1 MATTP
6 STINDA
12 KALNP
17 GSKPHQNASRAILRG
32 MLNRWTLSAVLTALF
47 FALPIMVVVGSLFLP
62 PSELW
67 AHLADTVLSDYLL
80 NTLGLVV
87 GVSIGVLIIG
97 VSTAYLIS
105 HYQFPGHRLFEW
117 ALLLPLAMP
126 AYIIAYTWTGLLDF
140 SGPVQALLR
149 DLTGWGYGDYWFPP
163 IRSLG
168 GAIAMMTLVLYPY
181 VYMLARV
188 SFMEQPQSLFDAAR
202 SLGASPH
209 ERFWRIAMPMA
220 RPAIFTGLSLA
231 LMETL
236 ADYGTVQYFGLATFT
251 TGIFRVWYGMDDGVA
266 ALQLSSLLLFIV
278 FSVILLEAW
287 SRRKVRFYQ
296 SAGSSK
302 HRIRLKLSGKQATAA
317 SLVCGLPIL
326 LGFALPAIQL
336 TVWSIT
342 TAEEGINSRFF
353 TLTGNSLLLAAITAV
368 LAILLAVFL
377 SYSRRL
383 HPTRTV
389 RGSIRVASM
398 GYAIPGTIIA
408 VGVMIPFA
416 WIDNTVDQWLRATFG
431 ISSGLL
437 LSGTLVAL
445 IFAYLV
451 RFLAVSVNAVNS
463 GLGRI
468 NPTMDDAGRSLGLTP
483 LGVVHRIHLPLMKG
497 TLLSAGLLVFVDV
510 LKELPATLILRPFN
524 FNTLAVR
531 AHEMAADERLADAGL
546 PALMIVAVGILPVIL
561 LSRAISH
568 GKK

>member
-1 MATTP
+1 MV
-6 STINDA
+6 
-12 KALNP
+12 
-17 GSKPHQNASRAILRG
+17 
-32 MLNRWTLSAVLTALF
+32 NRWTLSAVLTALL
-47 FALPIMVVVGSLFLP
+47 FALPIVVVVGSWLLP
-62 PSELW
+62 PSDLW
-67 AHLADTVLSDYLL
+67 AHLAETVLSDYLL
-80 NTLGLVV
+80 NTFWLVLGVSV
-87 GVSIGVLIIG
+87 GVLLIG

-105 HYQFPGHRLFEW
+105 HYRFPGHSIFEW

-140 SGPVQALLR
+140 SGPVQTALR

-168 GAIAMMTLVLYPY
+168 GAIAMLTLVLYPY

-202 SLGASPH
+202 SLGASAG
-209 ERFWRIAMPMA
+209 ERFWRVALPLA

-236 ADYGTVQYFGLATFT
+236 ADYGTVQYFGISTFT
-251 TGIFRVWYGMDDGVA
+251 TGIFRVWYGMDDSVA
-266 ALQLSSLLLFIV
+266 AIQLSSLLLFIV
-278 FSVILLEAW
+278 FSLIMLEAW
-287 SRRKVRFYQ
+287 SRRKIRFYQ
-296 SAGSSK
+296 STGSSR
-302 HRIRLKLSGKQATAA
+302 HRIKIKLSGKAARTATFICA
-317 SLVCGLPIL
+317 LPIL
-326 LGFALPAIQL
+326 LGFLLPAMQL
-336 TVWSIT
+336 LIWSLT
-342 TAEEGINSRFF
+342 TADEGF
-353 TLTGNSLLLAAITAV
+353 TSKFLGLTGNSILLAVVTAL
-368 LAILLAVFL
+368 LAIVLAVFL

-383 HPTRTV
+383 NPTRTV
-389 RGSIRVASM
+389 RTSIRVASM

-416 WIDNTVDQWLRATFG
+416 WLDNTLDQWLRESFG

-437 LSGTLVAL
+437 LSGTVAALV
-445 IFAYLV
+445 FAYLV
-451 RFLAVSVNAVNS
+451 RFLAVSVNSVNS

-468 NPTMDDAGRSLGLTP
+468 SPTMDDAGRSLGLSP
-483 LGVVHRIHLPLMKG
+483 LGVIHHIHLPLMKG

-546 PALMIVAVGILPVIL
+546 PALMIVAAGILPVIL

-568 GKK
+568 HKT